1 MHNRTKSYVFASPI
15 GGCVEP
21 STMRDMFNRLLCNA
35 KVEHANFHSLRHTFA
50 TRAIE
55 AGVPIKA
62 VSEILGHAS
71 IQITLDLYCH
81 ASIEMKRDA
90 VNRMSDLW

>member
-1 MHNRTKSYVFASPI
+1 MKSNFKSYDELPLMLTAADIS
-15 GGCVEP
+15 G
-21 STMRDMFNRLLCNA
+21 
-35 KVEHANFHSLRHTFA
+35 
-50 TRAIE
+50 
-55 AGVPIKA
+55 
-62 VSEILGHAS
+62 ILGHAS